1 MRRGAS
7 AGRMLHLLLLV
18 LLWLSTQT
26 LAEPDIRIERTQ
38 DTFRIDASLTVD
50 VHHHIAWQVMTDY
63 NNQAA
68 FVPGIR
74 TSQVVSVPGEPL
86 LVRQTGQSGFLFFN
100 VPVEVVTRI
109 EEFPLEAIRFYAVSG
124 NLKNKSGEWRI
135 EARGEATLISYQAN
149 IVPGFWVPPL
159 IGAAVIGQDVRNK
172 LVGVG
177 QEMQRRAA
185 SAASEISGRSVKQ

>member
-1 MRRGAS
+1 MSKGRRAAS
-7 AGRMLHLLLLV
+7 LLLSG
-18 LLWLSTQT
+18 LLWVSVTA
-26 LAEPDIRIERTQ
+26 LAEPDIRIERKQ
-38 DTFRIDASLTVD
+38 DAIQINASLRVD
-50 VHHHIAWQVMTDY
+50 VHHHVAWQVLTDY
-63 NNQAA
+63 DNQAA

-74 TSQVVSVPGEPL
+74 TSQVVSAPGEPL
-86 LVRQTGQSGFLFFN
+86 RVRQTGQSGFLFFS
-100 VPVEVVTRI
+100 VPVEVVTRL
-109 EEFPLEAIRFYAVSG
+109 EELPLEAIRFYAVGG

-172 LVGVG
+172 LVGAG